1 MKRLVTLPC
10 LAALLLPMA
19 SCNKSNEQKV
29 KEPVIPPAYSQYA
42 KKYNVQNNPEGIV
55 GLELTE
61 AGRYLI
67 TRKVEVKS
75 SPSEEYEFINGSYTV
90 QDNTYTLNGYGT
102 AVIDGNTIT
111 ITPAGKSPITVTVTA
126 VTPME
131 STDYTVSLC
140 STWKVDKVDM
150 NISGGEI
157 QQGAAAVTVNG
168 CNLYQIVN
176 QLNENYGINADAEA
190 VKGMEVKCVTIT
202 RAQTLIIEFTDDSI
216 QPFVADFEL
225 NGSTFEYE
233 IVGQQLGNDIFN
245 SQAKG
250 KAEPK
255 SDGTLWLE
263 ISANVNSESKEY
275 KGAVTLILSQYKGA

>member
-1 MKRLVTLPC
+1 MKRLVTLLC

-157 QQGAAAVTVNG
+157 QQGAAGVTVNG

-176 QLNENYGINADAEA
+176 QLNENYG
-190 VKGMEVKCVTIT
+190 
-202 RAQTLIIEFTDDSI
+202 I

-275 KGAVTLILSQYKGA
+275 KGTVTLILSQYKGA